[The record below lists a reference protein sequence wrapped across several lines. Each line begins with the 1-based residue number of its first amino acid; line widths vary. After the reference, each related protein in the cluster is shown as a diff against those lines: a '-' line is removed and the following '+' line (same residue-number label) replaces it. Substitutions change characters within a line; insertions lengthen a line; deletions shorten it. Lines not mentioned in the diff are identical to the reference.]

1 MYLSRVALDGTKR
14 ATMLALQNPA
24 MFHGA
29 VERSFEPR
37 TARSLWRID
46 ELGGQRYLLL
56 LSREKPELSG
66 LAAQFGTQDAPETRD
81 YDVLLARITPESR
94 WQFRLHANP
103 TYSSGGDGKRGK
115 VHACTIVSSPASL
128 RPGAQEP
135 KTQVGWLMHQAQTH
149 GFTVQ
154 ADELSV
160 QKMQWYSFS
169 KEHGEQVK
177 LLGVT
182 YEGLLTVTDADKF
195 RQALTEGIGR
205 GKAYGMGLLTVV
217 RPSGARHG

>member
-1 MYLSRVALDGTKR
+1 MYMSRVALDLTKR

-37 TARSLWRID
+37 AERSLWRID

-56 LSREKPELSG
+56 LSQEPPELSA
-66 LAAQFGTQDAPETRD
+66 LAEQFGTQAAPETRD
-81 YDVLLARITPESR
+81 YAPLLARIAPGSR

-115 VHACTIVSSPASL
+115 VHACTLVQMPESA
-128 RPGAQEP
+128 RPGTPEP
-135 KTQVGWLMHQAQTH
+135 KTQTGWLMRQAQAH
-149 GFTVQ
+149 GFSVRE
-154 ADELSV
+154 DEFGV
-160 QKMQWYSFS
+160 KKIQWYAFG
-169 KEHGEQVK
+169 KENGAQVK

-182 YEGLLTVTDADKF
+182 YEGILTVTDADSF
-195 RQALTEGIGR
+195 REALVSGIGR
-205 GKAYGMGLLTVV
+205 GKAYGMGLLTVM
-217 RPSGARHG
+217 RA